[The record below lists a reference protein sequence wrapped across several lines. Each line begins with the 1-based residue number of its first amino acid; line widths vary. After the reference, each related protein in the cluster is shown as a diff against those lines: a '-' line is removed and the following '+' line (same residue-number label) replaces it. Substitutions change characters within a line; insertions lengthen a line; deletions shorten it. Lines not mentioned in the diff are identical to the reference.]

1 MAFRQHTRGDTPG
14 KNKPQAYLFAA
25 PEDAA
30 EQEEVLSL
38 LLDMTYGANL
48 CVWTNDSLP
57 EHAQLEQLGDM
68 SLFVL
73 VMTKRLAGEYTE
85 AAAQAV
91 RFCYEHKIPLLP
103 VYYIS
108 PSSATEPAGSFYRA
122 ASIAVGSRK
131 GRLEL
136 DGPRASSKD
145 FKDQFAM
152 KLHALV
158 MSDELSEEIRK
169 DAFKKQIFLS
179 YRKIDREQA
188 LAVMKAIHDLP
199 LCESLAIWFDDFLI
213 AGQDF
218 NDEIL
223 KQLLDSDA
231 FALTVTDHLT
241 EADKNGRKNYVQR
254 EEWPR
259 AAQSKKEEK
268 RILVETG
275 NTDSEKLSKEM
286 DPPVTGT
293 IPVGDSEALRE
304 AIIRASLLD
313 ESGGEPTAR
322 QKYLL
327 GMAYLS
333 GIRVE
338 KDEKR
343 ALRLLTESA
352 DAGCGE
358 AALQLGF
365 MYLARV
371 GVERDNDEAR
381 RWKERAFD
389 LADQQFLT
397 DAAQSLNLAYRTAFG
412 SDGLVLMEYATDHP
426 EMARNVCRQMRSMLE
441 HAPESAIDSETKK
454 VRLAQTWLD
463 ESQIHFEKPAAL
475 SQETL
480 AEHRK
485 NVEKGLRILEGMPSL
500 DDEGKYQLAL
510 GCGELGDIAQWQNR
524 FEEAQKSYYRGIEI
538 LKVLADTTGSIIYRR
553 SLAGFWDAL
562 GNLYRRQMEWEKA
575 RNAFGTGLRLSEAI
589 YAERGLPNDMEG
601 LAISLH
607 NYGSLL
613 EDTKEGEKL
622 MTRAVELLEK
632 NVEEDPQDPYLRE
645 ELESFRA
652 DLKKQKRKP
661 LVMKLISL
669 GIILIIGGAV
679 VGGIFYLVSEILA

>member
-1 MAFRQHTRGDTPG
+1 MTFTQHTRGNTTG
-14 KNKPQAYLFAA
+14 KNKPQAFLLAA
-25 PEDAA
+25 PGDAKESA
-30 EQEEVLSL
+30 QLVEM
-38 LLDMTYGANL
+38 LLDMTIGANL
-48 CVWTNDSLP
+48 CVWTSDELPDST
-57 EHAQLEQLGDM
+57 QLGQLGDM

-73 VMTKRLAGEYTE
+73 AMTKSLAGEHTE
-85 AAAQAV
+85 AAAGAV

-122 ASIAVGSRK
+122 AGMAVGDRK

-136 DGPRASSKD
+136 DGPRAASKD
-145 FKDQFAM
+145 FKEQFAR
-152 KLHALV
+152 KLHTLV
-158 MSDELSEEIRK
+158 MSDELSEEIRR
-169 DAFKKQIFLS
+169 DAFEKQIFLS

-218 NDEIL
+218 NEEIL

-259 AAQSKKEEK
+259 AAQSKTEEK
-268 RILVETG
+268 RILVEAES
-275 NTDSEKLSKEM
+275 TDHSKLSQEM

-293 IPVGDSEALRE
+293 IPVGDSQALRE
-304 AIIRASLLD
+304 AIVRARLLD
-313 ESGGEPTAR
+313 ESGQEPTAR

-338 KDEKR
+338 KDEAR
-343 ALRLLTESA
+343 ALRLLNEAA
-352 DAGCGE
+352 DTGCGE

-371 GVERDNDEAR
+371 GVERNNDEAL
-381 RWKERAFD
+381 RWKRRAFD
-389 LADQQFLT
+389 LAEQQFMK
-397 DAAQSLNLAYRTAFG
+397 DAAMALTLAHRTAFG
-412 SDGLVLMEYATDHP
+412 SDGLVLMEYAADHP
-426 EMARNVCRQMRSMLE
+426 EAARYVCRGMRSMLN
-441 HAPESAIDSETKK
+441 HAPQRVLDYETKQ
-454 VRLAQTWLD
+454 VLLAQTWLD
-463 ESQIHFEKPAAL
+463 ESEIHFEKPAQL
-475 SQETL
+475 SQEEL
-480 AEHRK
+480 ARHRES
-485 NVEKGLRILEGMPSL
+485 VETGLGILNALPSL
-500 DDEGKYQLAL
+500 DDEGKYQLA
-510 GCGELGDIAQWQNR
+510 GGYGELGEIARWQNR
-524 FEEAQKSYYRGIEI
+524 PEESEKYYRKGISI
-538 LKVLADTTGSIIYRR
+538 LQELADKTGSIIYRR

-562 GNLYRRQMEWEKA
+562 GNLYRYAPDFEKA
-575 RNAFGTGLRLSEAI
+575 REAFGRGLKLSEAI

-613 EDTKEGEKL
+613 DDDKEGEKL

-632 NVEEDPQDPYLRE
+632 NVEENPQDPYLRE
-645 ELESFRA
+645 ELEAFRA
-652 DLKKQKRKP
+652 DLRKQKNKP
-661 LVMKLISL
+661 LITALISL
-669 GIILIIGGAV
+669 GIVLIIGGAIA
-679 VGGIFYLVSEILA
+679 GGIFYLVSEILA